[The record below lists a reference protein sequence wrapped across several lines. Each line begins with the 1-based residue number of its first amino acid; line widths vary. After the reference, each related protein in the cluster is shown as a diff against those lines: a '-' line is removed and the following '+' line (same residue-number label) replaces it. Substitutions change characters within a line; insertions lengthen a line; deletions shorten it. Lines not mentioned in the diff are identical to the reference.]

1 MIRRLEVI
9 TLPLR
14 TIVLLAL
21 LGFAYY
27 FGFGDPTEDWR
38 TESAETGV
46 VARYSRDGRP
56 WRMFYDTD
64 RDRRWDMWID
74 ERGGPPLL
82 VSIDTNGD
90 GNPDVN
96 QDEFGV
102 AISPWRAAQIRASKT
117 ASEFFS
123 NPRQV
128 QYTAIAV
135 MLYVLLEFFIRSN
148 AEKPE

>member
-1 MIRRLEVI
+1 MIRRLEII

-14 TIVLLAL
+14 AGVLLVL

-27 FGFGDPTEDWR
+27 FGVGAPSEDWR
-38 TESAETGV
+38 TESERLGV

-56 WRMFYDTD
+56 WRIYYDTN

-90 GNPDVN
+90 GVADVN
-96 QDEFGV
+96 QDEFG
-102 AISPWRAAQIRASKT
+102 SPVPRWRSAQIRAAKT
-117 ASEFFS
+117 AGEFFR
-123 NPRQV
+123 NPLQL
-128 QYTAIAV
+128 QYTAVAM
-135 MLYVLLEFFIRSN
+135 MLYVLLEFLIRSY
-148 AEKPE
+148 AS